1 MFFSLS
7 FANHDISIFSNVEN
21 LVQILEDAIRSGQL
35 AGISPKLDTNW
46 WKQVN
51 PPPPVPPLISLFFP
65 LFPSFS
71 LSRFTLIYISS

>member
-51 PPPPVPPLISLFFP
+51 TPTPLPTPLYPHSSL
-65 LFPSFS
+65 SFS
-71 LSRFTLIYISS
+71 LSLLSL